1 MILHGDIAVLG
12 TFRSTFVCMT
22 VFVFKSL
29 ASLTVDVKKC
39 YEVLKM
45 NLNDHASRLEQIFG
59 DVDLAGHFERC
70 RGNSLS

>member
-29 ASLTVDVKKC
+29 ASLTVDVKKNVMK
-39 YEVLKM
+39 YLK
-45 NLNDHASRLEQIFG
+45 
-59 DVDLAGHFERC
+59 
-70 RGNSLS
+70 